1 MTGKYLEWASSAD
14 EVPAAETLVQ
24 QEEGDTQLWV
34 LPWVVELCPSGR
46 GPSSSSGRQATGK
59 EEGATFRC
67 FYSSL
72 AHDTWRAGWRQRAGV
87 RNSELRDQ
95 LGKRS
100 KELKALMNANQ
111 AGPAGPESGFSRCQ
125 GRRGN
130 DLT

>member
-34 LPWVVELCPSGR
+34 LLWVVELCSSGR

-67 FYSSL
+67 LYSSL

-87 RNSELRDQ
+87 RNSEPRDQ
-95 LGKRS
+95 LGEEIKGAKSPDECQSSRTS
-100 KELKALMNANQ
+100 
-111 AGPAGPESGFSRCQ
+111 GP
-125 GRRGN
+125 
-130 DLT
+130 